1 MRKRLSND
9 KIQPIEMLENSKSIV
24 EFRGVGFT
32 IGGAKILDD
41 LNLQIAKGEILVL
54 LGESGCGKTT
64 TLKLINRLYE
74 PTAGEVLVEGKAT
87 TDWNAIDLRRHI
99 GYVLQEA
106 GLFPHFTV
114 ERNVALVP
122 DLQGWDDAKKQAR
135 VAEMLELVGLAPDK
149 FARRFPN
156 ELSGGQRQRVGVA
169 RALAANP
176 DLLLLDEPFGALDA
190 LTRNNLQKEFAQL
203 VKELNKTAVF
213 VTHDL
218 REAMLLGSRIALMDK
233 GKIVLLETPE
243 NFLKSDEPL
252 VRAYLE
258 TIDNSFEKS
267 KFERNFQRQKL
278 TGMKRTHRD
287 NRIF

>member
-1 MRKRLSND
+1 MSETPNK
-9 KIQPIEMLENSKSIV
+9 MV
-24 EFRGVGFT
+24 EFRSVGFQ

-41 LNLQIAKGEILVL
+41 LNLEILKGEILVL

-74 PTAGEVLVEGKAT
+74 PTSGAVLVEGKAT
-87 TDWNAIDLRRHI
+87 TDWDAIRLRRRI

-114 ERNVALVP
+114 AENVALVP
-122 DLQGWDDAKKQAR
+122 SLENWNKAEINSK
-135 VAEMLELVGLAPDK
+135 VSEMLELVGLNPNK
-149 FARRFPN
+149 FSNRFPH

-190 LTRNNLQKEFAQL
+190 LTRVNLQKEFAL
-203 VKELNKTAVF
+203 AVKTLGKTAVF

-218 REAMLLGSRIALMDK
+218 HEAFILGTRICLMDK

-243 NFLKSDEPL
+243 NFRKSDLPL
-252 VRAYLE
+252 VRNYLE
-258 TIDNSFEKS
+258 TVN
-267 KFERNFQRQKL
+267 L
-278 TGMKRTHRD
+278 
-287 NRIF
+287 